1 MTLKIFSVC
10 PVDWP
15 LGENFL
21 KLILGY
27 KSLKSVALSFK
38 KKILKIPSAIVKDT
52 NLIEYFVWW
61 LPHSVSHRPEF
72 WLSSDPGLTWRF
84 SFLSGIN
91 PVLVEWSSH
100 IPSRY
105 LILSTGL
112 ARRDIW
118 QCVWLGGPK
127 NSALVLN
134 HF

>member
-52 NLIEYFVWW
+52 NLIEYFV
-61 LPHSVSHRPEF
+61 
-72 WLSSDPGLTWRF
+72 
-84 SFLSGIN
+84 
-91 PVLVEWSSH
+91 
-100 IPSRY
+100 
-105 LILSTGL
+105 
-112 ARRDIW
+112 
-118 QCVWLGGPK
+118 
-127 NSALVLN
+127 
-134 HF
+134 